1 MELDSRNDQRRT
13 TMNRNRVFAFLI
25 LATAAGYWVA
35 QAGSL
40 EPSGPPAPTMQSL
53 AELQRNWNKEITTSA
68 RFELILGDAAVLDHE
83 TGLVWDKTPQS
94 LHYDWFSAAIHC
106 TLRQVGTRLG
116 WRLPTIEELASLVE
130 PGGAGGPTLP
140 FDHPFVLPGLS
151 PPPGDQYWSI
161 STYPDP
167 TGDTS
172 SSWRVSFL
180 TGVIS
185 ADAKPSDARAWCVRG
200 GKGYDY
206 AGQM

>member
-1 MELDSRNDQRRT
+1 
-13 TMNRNRVFAFLI
+13 MNRNRVFAFLI

-40 EPSGPPAPTMQSL
+40 EPSGPPAPTMQTL
-53 AELQRNWNKEITTSA
+53 AGLQPNWNKVLTTSV
-68 RFELILGDAAVLDHE
+68 RFELVLGGEAVLDHE
-83 TGLVWDKTPQS
+83 TGLVWDRTPEP

-106 TLRQVGTRLG
+106 TLRQVGNRLG
-116 WRLPTIEELASLVE
+116 WRLATIEELASLVD

-140 FDHPFVLPGLS
+140 PGHPFALPGLS

-161 STYPDP
+161 STYPGLPGGTDN
-167 TGDTS
+167 
-172 SSWRVSFL
+172 SWRVSFL

-185 ADAKPSDARAWCVRG
+185 AENKPMDARAWCVRG

-206 AGQM
+206 VGQM